1 MLPVS
6 LFGMS
11 VSASE
16 LAEMSHVDDK
26 EGAEAHAA
34 ALRTRLDAGLRQ
46 IAFLVVPSAVAFLT
60 LGGVVV
66 ALLFQNQRFGA
77 NATTITWSIV
87 AGSAIGL
94 LANTMG
100 RLYSSTFYVLRD
112 TRTPLK
118 FALLRITVGA
128 ALGWT
133 GSVLVPRWT
142 GINPIWGGAGLTA
155 ASGVAAW
162 VEFSLLRRSL
172 NARIGRT
179 GVPATYLAAL
189 WGAGLSSA
197 ALAWGAKLLLGDVG
211 PVRSGIVILGV
222 YGAAYFALTA
232 AFGIP
237 ESRES
242 LARLR
247 RLG

>member
-1 MLPVS
+1 
-6 LFGMS
+6 
-11 VSASE
+11 
-16 LAEMSHVDDK
+16 
-26 EGAEAHAA
+26 
-34 ALRTRLDAGLRQ
+34 
-46 IAFLVVPSAVAFLT
+46 
-60 LGGVVV
+60 
-66 ALLFQNQRFGA
+66 
-77 NATTITWSIV
+77 
-87 AGSAIGL
+87 
-94 LANTMG
+94 MG